1 MNLPPRYEPRL
12 RAAMRAV
19 AAVAAAVALT
29 APPVALAASP
39 GLEAIAEHRTGHS
52 PPDSVQNRFFLK
64 TERFELSPQF
74 GYVPNNP
81 FARRFVGTVQLS
93 YHFNENLSAEGTFS
107 YSPDAGTADLKGLTG
122 TLVQIAHTGQGS
134 TSFEQPLDKTV
145 LSFAAAAKWAP
156 LYGKINLVGET
167 VLNFDLY
174 GVAGLGVLSRAQYAA
189 VYWDDAPDGVVP
201 VLLEKRGNAA
211 SLAPTIGAGMNF
223 FLNQLIALKIDARSA
238 FYIGPV
244 PDYQPDEV
252 NETDGQ
258 SRLYNNFTAGV
269 GVSVFLPK
277 MKPRLYDF

>member
-1 MNLPPRYEPRL
+1 MNLPPRTEPRL
-12 RAAMRAV
+12 RAVRRTL
-19 AAVAAAVALT
+19 AALAAAVALV
-29 APPVALAASP
+29 APAAAQAGSP
-39 GLEAIAEHRTGHS
+39 GLDAIKEHRVGHS

-81 FARRFVGTVQLS
+81 FSRRFVGTLQLS
-93 YHFNENLSAEGTFS
+93 YHFSENLAAEGTFS
-107 YSPDAGTADLKGLTG
+107 YSPDAGTGDLKGLTG

-145 LSFAAAAKWAP
+145 LSFGAAAKWAP

-174 GVAGLGVLSRAQYAA
+174 GIAGLSVLSRAQYAA
-189 VYWDDAPDGVVP
+189 VYWDEAPDGVVP
-201 VLLEKRGNAA
+201 VLLESRGNAA
-211 SLAPTIGAGMNF
+211 SVSPVIGAGMNF

-238 FYIGPV
+238 FFVAGV
-244 PDYQPDEV
+244 PDYEPEAV

-269 GVSVFLPK
+269 GVSIFVPK